1 MQLLCVSLIA
11 AGTII
16 MLYCII
22 EYHKSL
28 VYLQTKNNSKK
39 LFSDWTHLSCFIMM
53 SFFLIGYIINVAIYI
68 FKTEINMQDL
78 LIAGIF
84 FGGAIFVFSIV
95 TMLHR
100 MFRTSTENKTL
111 LNAKESAEQSSR
123 AKSAFLANM
132 SHELRTPMNAIIGM
146 INIGKAALD
155 MDRMIYCFKKI
166 EDASQHL
173 LGIINDI
180 LDLSKIEADKFELSE
195 IEFNFEEMLQRVV
208 NVVSFRVDERQ
219 QKLTVFIDKAI
230 PKVLIGDDQRLTQVI
245 TNLLGNAVKFTP
257 EKGFIRIGTY
267 FLGEKAGICKIQIS
281 VTDTGIGISPE
292 QQARLFKSFQQA
304 EDGISRKFG
313 GTGLGLAI
321 CKNIVEMMN
330 GKIWIESEI
339 GAGSKFAFTVQL
351 KCSAGE
357 QRKSDNWGDIR
368 ILAVDGDPYV
378 LSHFEVIAKSFN
390 ISCDVAD
397 SYESVLSLLKQN
409 IKYHVC
415 FVNEKIQFG
424 DGLETAGLIKEKCPD
439 TAIVFMIPAARSV
452 DIEEKAKNAG
462 VKKFLS
468 KPLFPSAISEVIN
481 ECLGIAPEH
490 EEKPD
495 IAGLFAGRHILMAE
509 DIEINREIVLALLE
523 PTQVEID
530 CAENGLETVRMFSEA
545 PDRYDAIFMDV
556 QMPEMDGF
564 QATRQ
569 IRALDVPKAKT
580 IPIIAMT
587 ANVFR
592 QDVEKC
598 LEAGMNCHVGKPLN
612 IDEVIDKLRTY
623 F

>member
-1 MQLLCVSLIA
+1 MQISCISLVA
-11 AGTII
+11 AGIVI
-16 MLYCII
+16 MLYSILK
-22 EYHKSL
+22 YYKSML
-28 VYLQTKNNSKK
+28 RLKIQLNTKK
-39 LFSDWTHLSCFIMM
+39 LFVNWIYLACFIMM
-53 SFFLIGYIINVAIYI
+53 VFFLTGYIINIVICIVKEKPA
-68 FKTEINMQDL
+68 MQDL

-84 FGGAIFVFSIV
+84 FCGAIFVLAMV
-95 TMLHR
+95 TMIHR
-100 MFRTSTENKTL
+100 MFGTATENSQL
-111 LNAKESAEQSSR
+111 LNAKETAEQSSR

-132 SHELRTPMNAIIGM
+132 SHELRTPLNAIIGM

-155 MDRMIYCFKKI
+155 MERMIYCFKKI
-166 EDASQHL
+166 EDAAQHL

-219 QKLTVFIDKAI
+219 QKLTVFLDKAI
-230 PKVLIGDDQRLTQVI
+230 PKVLIGDDQRLAQVI

-267 FLGEKAGICKIQIS
+267 FLGEKDRVCKIQIS

-304 EDGISRKFG
+304 EGGTSRKFG

-321 CKNIVEMMN
+321 CKNIVEMMG

-351 KCSAGE
+351 KCSTGE
-357 QRKSDNWGDIR
+357 QKKNDNWGDIR
-368 ILAVDGDPYV
+368 ILAVDSDPYV
-378 LSHFEVIAKSFN
+378 LSHFEVIARSFS
-390 ISCDVAD
+390 ISCDVAE
-397 SYESVLSLLKQN
+397 SYESVLSFIKQN
-409 IKYHVC
+409 ISYNVC
-415 FVNEKIQFG
+415 FINEKVQFD
-424 DGLETAGLIKEKCPD
+424 DGLTIASLLKENYPGISM
-439 TAIVFMIPAARSV
+439 ALMVPAARSV
-452 DIEEKAKNAG
+452 EIEEKAKNAG

-468 KPLFPSAISEVIN
+468 KPLFPSAIAEIIN

-490 EEKPD
+490 TAKPNV
-495 IAGLFAGRHILMAE
+495 AGLFAGRRILMAE
-509 DIEINREIVLALLE
+509 DLEINREIVLALLE

-545 PDRYDAIFMDV
+545 PERYDAIFMDV

-564 QATRQ
+564 QATRR
-569 IRALDVPKAKT
+569 IRELDVPNAKT

-592 QDVEKC
+592 QDVERC

-612 IDEVIDKLRTY
+612 FDEVINKLRAY
-623 F
+623 L